1 LSCERLASLS
11 WWTLGGHLVVG
22 GGWWVVAG
30 SWLQVTQRL
39 ERLVVLVGD
48 RRGGDE
54 ADKVPY
60 CCLLLCAAAFGK
72 L

>member
-1 LSCERLASLS
+1 
-11 WWTLGGHLVVG
+11 VVG

-54 ADKVPY
+54 AEEVPY